1 MKTDEIEL
9 IKQSPDGDTIDCVD
23 ISKQPA
29 FDHPSLKNHTIQ
41 MMPSCH
47 PQQGG
52 LYNKSND
59 VAHSALTQ
67 TWHQNGKCPENTV
80 PIRRTREEDVLNI
93 VQRYG
98 RKWPSSWSND
108 PNRYDDDVPDAASVL
123 RGHQVYIIIFI
134 LCVNCLSS
142 LLLLKSHI
150 ELIDDQH
157 AIASAPGDDNYY
169 GTQATFNLWEPT
181 VERNQG
187 FSLAQLWITSGSY
200 ANNDL
205 NTIEAGWQVSTVR
218 CYLRNDTYSKIIVI
232 CMQANNNII

>member
-9 IKQSPDGDTIDCVD
+9 IKQSPDGDTIDCVH

-47 PQQGG
+47 PQQGL

-59 VAHSALTQ
+59 VAHSSALTQ

-93 VQRYG
+93 QRYG

-108 PNRYDDDVPDAASVL
+108 PNRYDDVPDAASVL
-123 RGHQVYIIIFI
+123 RGHQVGTE
-134 LCVNCLSS
+134 
-142 LLLLKSHI
+142 SH
-150 ELIDDQH
+150 
-157 AIASAPGDDNYY
+157 Y
-169 GTQATFNLWEPT
+169 
-181 VERNQG
+181 
-187 FSLAQLWITSGSY
+187 
-200 ANNDL
+200 
-205 NTIEAGWQVSTVR
+205 
-218 CYLRNDTYSKIIVI
+218 
-232 CMQANNNII
+232 